1 MILLTFFLLQEG
13 TVLVFVF
20 DFHKLLK
27 RTVNGSKIDTLYE
40 INQAKQSENTYVQLV
55 LSNLFFPY

>member
-1 MILLTFFLLQEG
+1 MILLTFFLLQES
-13 TVLVFVF
+13 TVFVF